1 MPREGLYP
9 EGSTTMN
16 VVVPTSVKAGISRA
30 AKRQRQSASALVTVI
45 LEDWLLRRGEVKAPE
60 REEAAV

>member
-1 MPREGLYP
+1 MAREGLYP

-16 VVVPTSVKAGISRA
+16 VVVPTSVKTGIARA

-45 LEDWLLRRGEVKAPE
+45 LEDWLLRRGELRE